1 MSYQK
6 NGNWDYLCDTCK
18 SWTVGQMS
26 HTFSGCLLLLL
37 LLLLLSFPLLIQMG
51 YATEQT
57 TNSTT
62 TVVHGGGMASIDCP
76 DGSSVDTDVSF
87 VAMIFANGTILGNWT
102 IDSTDGTRLP
112 TNGFNQGPIYRGNLS
127 TGHFN
132 IRGETYNPQEQINLC
147 ASPMFAPLFLT
158 GQCGQ
163 NVIIT
168 IRFQSNDPLGITDSF
183 PADVEC
189 QLI

>member
-1 MSYQK
+1 MSLIVK
-6 NGNWDYLCDTCK
+6 
-18 SWTVGQMS
+18 QMS
-26 HTFSGCLLLLL
+26 HPFSGIYLLLLL
-37 LLLLLSFPLLIQMG
+37 FLLFSLLIQIA

-57 TNSTT
+57 TNSTII
-62 TVVHGGGMASIDCP
+62 HGGGTASIDCP

-87 VAMIFANGTILGNWT
+87 VAMKFANGTILGNWT
-102 IDSTDGTRLP
+102 IDSTEGMSLP

-127 TGHFN
+127 TGQFN
-132 IRGETYNPQEQINLC
+132 IQGETYNPQEQINLC
-147 ASPMFAPLFLT
+147 ASPMFAPLSLT

-168 IRFQSNDPLGITDSF
+168 IQFQYNDPLDITNSF

>member
-1 MSYQK
+1 M
-6 NGNWDYLCDTCK
+6 G
-18 SWTVGQMS
+18 
-26 HTFSGCLLLLL
+26 HTFLGCLLLLHL
-37 LLLLLSFPLLIQMG
+37 FLLSFPLLIQIG

-62 TVVHGGGMASIDCP
+62 TVIHGGGMASIDCP

-102 IDSTDGTRLP
+102 IDSTDGISLP
-112 TNGFNQGPIYRGNLS
+112 TNGFNQGPIYLGNSS

-132 IRGETYNPQEQINLC
+132 IRGETYNPHEQINLC
-147 ASPMFAPLFLT
+147 ASPMFAPLSLT

-163 NVIIT
+163 NGIIT
-168 IRFQSNDPLGITDSF
+168 IRFQSNDPLDIIDSF

-189 QLI
+189 QPI

>member
-1 MSYQK
+1 MSYHK
-6 NGNWDYLCDTCK
+6 NGNWDYSYDICK
-18 SWTVGQMS
+18 SLTVRQMS
-26 HTFSGCLLLLL
+26 YTFSGCLLLLL
-37 LLLLLSFPLLIQMG
+37 LFLLLFPLLMQIG

-62 TVVHGGGMASIDCP
+62 TVIHGGGIASIDCP

-87 VAMIFANGTILGNWT
+87 VAMIFDNGTIRGNWT
-102 IDSTDGTRLP
+102 IDSTEGTSLS

-132 IRGETYNPQEQINLC
+132 IRGETYDPQEQINLC

-168 IRFQSNDPLGITDSF
+168 IRFQSNDPLDITDSF